1 MELFSLD
8 CRPADL
14 LRSLLASRVLLAEK
28 EPSLVTPVDVLIE
41 SILHQIDED
50 DVRASAVEAARTVSR
65 ILLRLGGD
73 AAREALGVPPP
84 DPVWQAY
91 WRNRGSP
98 GSAEIG
104 DNLNRVQL
112 EISDKA
118 ACGVGG
124 HGYWVSATLWF
135 PAEDAN
141 GPYEDF
147 SAPTSTADSR

>member
-1 MELFSLD
+1 M
-8 CRPADL
+8 
-14 LRSLLASRVLLAEK
+14 ASRVYLAEK
-28 EPSLVTPVDVLIE
+28 EPSLVAPLDVLIE
-41 SILHQIDED
+41 EILHQIDEE
-50 DVRASAVEAARTVSR
+50 DVRASAVEAARTVSS

-73 AAREALGVPPP
+73 AAREALGIPPP

-104 DNLNRVQL
+104 ERLNQIQL

-124 HGYWVSATLWF
+124 RGYWVSATLWL
-135 PAEDAN
+135 PGEDAN
-141 GPYEDF
+141 GPYEGLDTPK
-147 SAPTSTADSR
+147 SSTDGD